1 MGSSGGSLMA
11 LPGNVLSTTQRP
23 APFLSPDDRVRTDLT
38 DFELG
43 GVALNDA
50 SQGSEVQAWALTY
63 ADPDII
69 VTPETIGDPS
79 TVIQV
84 AGCTEISLAF
94 DQNMQPLIAYVVGG
108 QAKFYWFDSL
118 LEDFTT
124 SDLEANALSPRC
136 GLDDKRFLQ
145 TGTSDVILA
154 YILDTKLVYR
164 QQRDRYGIVRELY
177 GGLDNETLYTVGM
190 NTGNQFQFSYITSDP
205 V

>member
-1 MGSSGGSLMA
+1 MA
-11 LPGNVLSTTQRP
+11 LPGQVLSTNPNPTAYLP
-23 APFLSPDDRVRTDLT
+23 PDDRARTDLT

-43 GVALNDA
+43 GIALNDPTE
-50 SQGSEVQAWALTY
+50 GSEFQTWALTY

-69 VTPETIGDPS
+69 VTPETVGSPS

-108 QAKFYWFDSL
+108 QAKFYWFDTL
-118 LEDFTT
+118 LADFTT
-124 SDLEANALSPRC
+124 TDLEANALSPRC

-154 YILDTKLVYR
+154 YILDGKLVYR
-164 QQRDRYGIVRELY
+164 EQRERYSTPHELAS
-177 GGLDNETLYTVGM
+177 GFDNETLYRVGM
-190 NTGNQFQFSYITSDP
+190 NVLNYFQFSYITSDP